1 MSSDMWI
8 IACEVAVRQAE
19 SGDPPDLVTGDTLPV
34 VVAVFVSLSWRQ
46 YHGGI
51 IARQEEPLHFDEHHG
66 LMREA
71 PDPSMIHGGAVSYG
85 QPVWEMELEL
95 D

>member
-1 MSSDMWI
+1 
-8 IACEVAVRQAE
+8 
-19 SGDPPDLVTGDTLPV
+19 V

-51 IARQEEPLHFDEHHG
+51 IARQGEEHHG

-71 PDPSMIHGGAVSYG
+71 PDPIMIHGGAVSYG
-85 QPVWEMELEL
+85 QEK
-95 D
+95 